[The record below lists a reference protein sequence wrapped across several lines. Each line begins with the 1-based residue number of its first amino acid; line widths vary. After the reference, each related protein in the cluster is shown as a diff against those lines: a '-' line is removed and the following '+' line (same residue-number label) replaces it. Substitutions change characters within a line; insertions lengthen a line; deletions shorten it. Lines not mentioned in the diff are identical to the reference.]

1 MRRARHI
8 QFADEPDLFG
18 EAPAAAIEGLR
29 YEREFLTRAE
39 EAELLRLVQGFELRE
54 MRYKE
59 YTARR
64 RGISFGGSYDFDRHR
79 LRPGAAMP
87 PALHPLR
94 ARVAAWMGMAPE
106 DFAHV
111 LISEYRHA
119 ARLAPR
125 RAGLRGHRGRFAAGR
140 RGDAAAALS
149 AGQRCRTCEPAAS
162 DRAALHLHAARQSA
176 LGLAAQ
182 HCADRGAALFH
193 HHAHAAA
200 RMTCGAPGRGL
211 FRGGLSAP
219 PRSTGRAPSAPQP
232 GGRAMNARP
241 WRQARCRRA
250 AARVPSRT

>member
-1 MRRARHI
+1 MRAARHI
-8 QFADEPDLFG
+8 RFADEPDLFG

-64 RGISFGGSYDFDRHR
+64 RGISFGGSYDFDRQQ

-111 LISEYRHA
+111 LISEYRPGTPLGWHRDVPDFEDIVGVSLQGDA
-119 ARLAPR
+119 VMQLRPYPPASASAPASLQLLIEPRSIYMLRGEARWAWQHSIAPTEVLRYSITMRTRR
-125 RAGLRGHRGRFAAGR
+125 RA
-140 RGDAAAALS
+140 
-149 AGQRCRTCEPAAS
+149 
-162 DRAALHLHAARQSA
+162 
-176 LGLAAQ
+176 
-182 HCADRGAALFH
+182 
-193 HHAHAAA
+193 
-200 RMTCGAPGRGL
+200 
-211 FRGGLSAP
+211 
-219 PRSTGRAPSAPQP
+219 
-232 GGRAMNARP
+232 
-241 WRQARCRRA
+241 
-250 AARVPSRT
+250 